1 MNLSRHIGKA
11 ALLAVTLT
19 LSVPLFDSYFDGE
32 VRAEAKKTA
41 QFNRSLFGNYLAGRL
56 ARSKKDNHSAAS
68 FYNQALI
75 RDPKNEAILKQ
86 AFVLEASAGNW
97 QRAHNLARKIV
108 KVDGEHRLAFLY
120 LGLTTFSS
128 GKYADAQRNFE
139 KASKGPIGQLTGT
152 LLQAWTKQAE
162 GNLLASYAI
171 LDRLKKVEWTKFYRQ
186 YHHALIADVAGDAQ
200 TAQREYAKIFK
211 KEPGT
216 LRVALAYA
224 RHLAHEGKRKNAL
237 SVIEKHFAAVTTQHP
252 LALSLRDQLK
262 SGQAVKPLLSNS
274 KDGIAEVYY
283 GLGEA
288 LSNDDSLDIGLIYL
302 QFALYMR
309 PDFPLAL
316 AALANVYELTSQN
329 ARAIDTYSRIDPSSP
344 LIMNVQIRKAY
355 NLNLLD
361 KVNEATS
368 ILVSLTKQ
376 YKNEI
381 RPLDA
386 LGNIMRS
393 HKRYREAVEYYDRA
407 IALIDKTGRHHW
419 SHYYSRGV
427 SHERLKDWKKAEAD
441 LERALE
447 LNGDEPKILN
457 YLGYSWIDQK
467 RNLNRAMGMIRKAV
481 KLKPDDGYYV
491 DSLGWAYYQLGNY
504 KAAVK
509 YLERS
514 VELRSDDPVINDH
527 LGDALWRAGRR
538 LEARFQWQQSL
549 SLKPEAEDK
558 PKIERKLLVGLP
570 KIKRPRIT
578 KKRRVVKKKTDVKKK
593 STFQPFS
600 QIE

>member
-1 MNLSRHIGKA
+1 MKIQTYFIRAS
-11 ALLAVTLT
+11 LLALA
-19 LSVPLFDSYFDGE
+19 LIFSAPLMDSLLDNG
-32 VRAEAKKTA
+32 VRAESKRAVTH
-41 QFNRSLFGNYLAGRL
+41 NRSLFGNYLAGRL
-56 ARSKKDNHSAAS
+56 ARSKKDNHTAAGY
-68 FYNQALI
+68 YNQALI
-75 RDPKNEAILKQ
+75 RDPENHAILKQ

-97 QRAHNLARKIV
+97 RRAHDLAQKIV
-108 KVDGEHRLAFLY
+108 LIDGEHRLAFLF
-120 LGLTTFSS
+120 LGLTSFSEGHL
-128 GKYADAQRNFE
+128 GKAQASFE
-139 KASKGPIGQLTGT
+139 KASRGPIGQLTGT

-162 GNLLASYAI
+162 GNLLESYAI

-200 TAQREYAKIFK
+200 TAQREYSKSFE

-216 LRVALAYA
+216 LRVAVAYA
-224 RHLAHEGKRKNAL
+224 RHLAHEGKINEAKA
-237 SVIEKHFAAVTTQHP
+237 VIAKHFKAVNTRHP
-252 LALSLRDQLK
+252 MAVALQKQLE
-262 SGQAVKPLLSNS
+262 SGQKIKPLIADA
-274 KDGIAEVYY
+274 KQGIAEVYY

-302 QFALYMR
+302 QFSLYLR
-309 PDFPLAL
+309 PDFPLGL

-329 ARAIDTYSRIDPSSP
+329 SRAIDTYSRIDLGSP
-344 LIMNVQIRKAY
+344 LTMNVQIRKAY

-361 KVNEATS
+361 RVDEATDL
-368 ILVSLTKQ
+368 LVALTKKF
-376 YKNEI
+376 KNEI

-393 HKRYREAVEYYDRA
+393 HKRYSEAVGYYDRA
-407 IALIDKTGRHHW
+407 IALIKNTQKHHW

-427 SHERLKDWKKAEAD
+427 SYERLKNWNKAEAD

-467 RNLNRAMGMIRKAV
+467 RNLKRAMAMIRKAV

-527 LGDALWRAGRR
+527 LGDALWRANRR

-549 SLKPEAEDK
+549 ALKPEAADK

-570 KIKRPRIT
+570 KIKRPRVT
-578 KKRRVVKKKTDVKKK
+578 KKRRVVKKKSEAKKK
-593 STFQPFS
+593 SVFQPFS
-600 QIE
+600 QFE